1 LIHLQQF
8 LQTPLGSEARALFG
22 GTMPPK
28 KAKGKGKEPE
38 AEKLAE
44 EDEKAKAYGD
54 DATLLAELKKRGVP
68 VPEKPLPDQG

>member
-1 LIHLQQF
+1 LALKV
-8 LQTPLGSEARALFG
+8 SEARRALFG
-22 GTMPPK
+22 RTMPPK

-44 EDEKAKAYGD
+44 EDEKAKALAKCD